1 MATWCT
7 VQEAADITNE
17 SFTTGELQAAN
28 SILEIWVGVTTDARD
43 AIAAKSGRDLRLLK
57 KAEAFQAAWMKSKP
71 ALLARSDTEQVIQ
84 DSLQYTKG
92 DQDMHILAPLAK
104 AAVMRLSWRNQRTI
118 DPLSPDQALLLRG
131 KFTAETRAK
140 YGSLGGFLEGTW
152 EDWEDWEPM

>member
-17 SFTTGELQAAN
+17 SFTTGELQAAS
-28 SILEIWVGVTTDARD
+28 SILEIWVGVTTDART
-43 AIAAKSGRDLRLLK
+43 AIADKSARDLRLLK

-104 AAVMRLSWRNQRTI
+104 AAIMRLSWRNHRTI
-118 DPLSPDQALLLRG
+118 DPLSPDQALALRG
-131 KFTAETRAK
+131 KFTVETRSK
-140 YGSLGGFLEGTW
+140 YGSLGDFLEGTW
-152 EDWEDWEPM
+152 EDWEDWESM